1 MEIMGLEASLFWFIL
16 GVVFLVLEALTPG
29 FFLMFF
35 GLGAWLVSA
44 LTCFV
49 PLGRNWQWL
58 IFIGLSVAGLLI
70 FRRRL
75 KSVFRGRPAED
86 APLDDPIFINQ
97 YVGREVVVLRDVVP
111 GRPGLAELNGSNW
124 QARTE
129 NQNIAA
135 GQRARVLRLEGL
147 TLVLELLPGPPDGGR
162 IKET

>member
-1 MEIMGLEASLFWFIL
+1 MEVMGLDASLFWFIL
-16 GVVFLVLEALTPG
+16 GVFFLVLEALTPG

-44 LTCFV
+44 LIYFV
-49 PLGRNWQWL
+49 PLGRNWQWF
-58 IFIGLSVAGLLI
+58 IFIGLSAAGLLI
-70 FRRRL
+70 FRSRL
-75 KSVFRGRPAED
+75 KSIFQGRPAAD
-86 APLDDPIFINQ
+86 GPLDDPFFINQ
-97 YVGREVVVLRDVVP
+97 YVGREVVALKDMAP

-147 TLVLELLPGPPDGGR
+147 TLVLEPCPGPPDGEK
-162 IKET
+162 IKES